1 MPADIQQAP
10 RRPPHSFLL
19 HLFEPIHPSIS
30 HSIMR
35 GTIVLIGLAAS
46 SLAAPTVQFAGRAS
60 SCTYTCPGTNALGGK
75 LLNSVLATA
84 GVLQCTYVS
93 GLTTGL
99 CSYSTV
105 RGFFCYE

>member
-19 HLFEPIHPSIS
+19 HLFELIHPSIS
-30 HSIMR
+30 PSIMR
-35 GTIVLIGLAAS
+35 GTIVLIGFAAS

-60 SCTYTCPGTNALGGK
+60 SCTYTCPGTNVIGGK
-75 LLNSVLATA
+75 LLNSVLTA
-84 GVLQCTYVS
+84 GGVLQCAYTT

-99 CSYSTV
+99 CVYSSV
-105 RGFFCYE
+105 RDFLCFG